1 MFVLGLVLLQERQR
15 QQSFDGNGY
24 LFEQYLLIFLILAIA
39 TWRVTTQARGV
50 VTLHVDLVSGCLFAA
65 RAGLQELTMTYKTL
79 SYAFDGMHKSPKYD
93 RFSRRR
99 MMGEAMMFGG
109 GERVMMELALPAF
122 TASDWL
128 EPSYPSL
135 YRKALSTTPS
145 TSRSK
150 AYLY

>member
-1 MFVLGLVLLQERQR
+1 LFVLGLVLLQERQR

-24 LFEQYLLIFLILAIA
+24 LFVQYLLIFLILAIA

-79 SYAFDGMHKSPKYD
+79 LYAFDGMHKSPKYD

-99 MMGEAMMFGG
+99 MMGEAMMFVW
-109 GERVMMELALPAF
+109 R
-122 TASDWL
+122 
-128 EPSYPSL
+128 
-135 YRKALSTTPS
+135 R
-145 TSRSK
+145 
-150 AYLY
+150 